1 MSAPAEVIPRPAATL
16 LLLRDGPAGLEVLMV
31 TRHAATEVAG
41 GALVFPGG
49 RVDPA
54 DGAPK
59 ALDCCGAAA
68 QADPATMRF
77 RVAAIRESFEE
88 AHVLLAR
95 RRGEEAP
102 IAAPALAALEEDL
115 AARLGRAPHF
125 ADLMASGAIE
135 LATDLM
141 VPFAH
146 WITPKGRSRRFDTRF
161 FLAPVPADQVAAH
174 DGREAVESVWISP
187 AAAVAAADARRV
199 SLVFATRMN
208 LRKLGQSR
216 DVAAALAAA
225 RGDRIVTI
233 CPELYETPAGL
244 RIRIPAD
251 AGYGPADMSA
261 EDVLVTR

>member
-1 MSAPAEVIPRPAATL
+1 MSAPAEVVAHPASTL

-31 TRHAATEVAG
+31 TRHAETEVAG

-49 RVDPA
+49 RVDPG
-54 DGAPK
+54 DGAPEVLGSCR
-59 ALDCCGAAA
+59 APAPADSAAMA
-68 QADPATMRF
+68 F

-95 RRGEEAP
+95 RCGEDAP
-102 IAAPALAALEEDL
+102 IAAAALAALEEDL
-115 AARLGRAPHF
+115 AVLLGRAPHF
-125 ADLMASGAIE
+125 ADLVASGVIE

-146 WITPKGRSRRFDTRF
+146 WITPKGRSKRFDTHF

-187 AAAVAAADARRV
+187 PAAVAAADAQRA

-216 DVAAALAAA
+216 DVASALAAA